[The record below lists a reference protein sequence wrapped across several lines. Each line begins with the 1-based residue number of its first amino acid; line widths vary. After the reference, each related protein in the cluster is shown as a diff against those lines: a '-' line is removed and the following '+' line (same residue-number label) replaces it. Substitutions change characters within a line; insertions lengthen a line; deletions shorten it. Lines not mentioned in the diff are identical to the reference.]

1 MAEGR
6 SLRAPGPL
14 DVNSR
19 NLSLTWKRWKEEIQL
34 YIDLA
39 VEDDAAN
46 RRKTLLYLMGENARK
61 VYGTLT
67 FVNGENAPIEEK
79 DRTAEQIVAA
89 FESYCNP
96 KKNETVERYKFFTRG
111 QSSGET
117 FDEYVTDLR
126 TLASECGFGDIRESL
141 IRDRILCGILDGKVR
156 ERLLRESNL
165 SLAKCEA
172 ICRAAEVSKQSIQT
186 MEQTA
191 VHMVRKNPRSWKG
204 DPKRKGTTP
213 RTRTYQATQG
223 SRACDKCGRSH
234 MSSETCPANGQSCRK
249 CGKRNHF
256 AAVCRSKKPTV
267 QDVRAVSENL
277 EEFHIETVSKTQPV
291 GDQAFVDLHVEEMS
305 RSLRCKLDTGAQV
318 NVLPEKVWQQLKH
331 KRVMPATTRLYGY
344 GNVPL
349 EVRGKCRLTCSYKG
363 KSGVLEFYIVRADA
377 APVLSLKACLSL
389 QLIKLVLTV
398 QETQT
403 AQSILEEY
411 KDVFEGIGQLPGEH
425 TIQLDHSVP
434 PKVHPPRR
442 IPVSLRDPLKAELDR
457 MERLGVIRK
466 VDEPTDWVNSLVV
479 VEKPRTDK
487 LRVCLDPR
495 DLNKAIKREH
505 YQLPTLEDITTRLA
519 GSKYFSV
526 VDARS
531 GYWQVKLDEES
542 SKLTTFNTVYGRYC
556 FTRLPFGIHSA
567 QEVFQKQMDK
577 IFQELKGVEVI
588 VDDIL
593 VHGRTE
599 EEHNSRFRAMLQR
612 ARDKCVKLNPEKVVV
627 AAPEVGYFG
636 HILTKDGLKPDP
648 KKVRAIT
655 SMKAPT
661 NKAEVMTMLGMV
673 NYLAKFTPNLSE
685 VTAPLRELLREDIE
699 FVWDNKR
706 KQAFADMKKVVAEA
720 STLSYYDPHKEAT
733 LQVDASKYGLGAV
746 LMQEGRPV
754 AYASKSLN
762 TTEVNYAQIEKEL
775 YAIVFGCER
784 FHQYVYG
791 RSVTVESDHKPLE
804 AITRKPLSSAPAM
817 QRMLLRLQK
826 YDLVVQHRPGKDIPV
841 ADALSRLY
849 LEETDDRSETFE
861 AQVHMVKSNLPVSS
875 RRMEEVRRET
885 REDSQLVTLKGTI
898 KEGWPDTKDKCDP
911 QIAEYWNHRDELT
924 VHDDVIFKGQKILV
938 PRSMRKEMLDILH
951 EGHLGQEKTK
961 ARARDILFWP
971 GLNAQIDERIQ
982 RCAVCQEHRSS
993 NVKEPM
999 TPHPV
1004 PQRPWQKVATDLFH
1018 WDGKDFILIVD
1029 YYSKYIEFHKLERTR
1044 STDVIIKLKKTFATH
1059 GIPEEVISDNG
1070 PQYASEEFARFAQ
1083 TWSFTHTTSSPHY
1096 PQSNGLAER
1105 AVQTMKR
1112 LLQKAR
1118 ADNKDPFLALLEYRN
1133 TPVDNT
1139 LPSPAQL
1146 LMSRRL
1152 RTRLPTTNEQLTPK
1166 SVNHDNVRRQLEQKQ
1181 QRQKTQY
1188 DKSSR
1193 PLPPISTGE
1202 EVRIQQQNKTWTP
1215 ATVIQQTEQPRSWL
1229 VETPDG
1235 VQYRRNRKH
1244 LQKIKESS
1252 VDTSDESALDESPT
1266 PVLNDTA
1273 AQPYITRSGRAVKP
1287 PLTEQT
1293 GKRTVILDYDSGLE
1307 EVSKAASSRR
1317 LRFVH
1322 INFCKC
1328 EPELVSLVRY
1338 GLWGASENPQT
1349 AFAVSLLEWLVIL
1362 GNECHVSVEGFCN
1375 SIRWKNNLSLPEQ
1388 NGEQTILLDGNFGLV
1403 RKASSGT
1410 SIVPPHHGSRLF
1422 LEDEVDCNHFQ
1433 AGSKIRSTNRQEN
1446 LGYPVLL
1453 IQQLV
1458 QQAQL
1463 KNIRLRVV
1471 YDIGCVLEAHLKK
1484 LLFYKRM
1491 DKAGKMQA
1499 LSEENI
1505 CEVVKQAPVPVT
1517 EEDMRRMYVKEQEN
1531 FRQKKNQA
1539 PPGCVGVHRL
1549 HESAQGAWE
1558 CTGCMRVRRVRKS
1571 EQGCVGEPKVEGYFN
1586 MDLPV
1591 GEEGDLPYSLQRK
1604 AIDAVCIKRCAQ
1616 EEIGIV
1622 KEEMREVL
1630 AFLIQQVE
1638 DLQRTFINTT

>member
-1 MAEGR
+1 MAEGH

-19 NLSLTWKRWKEEIQL
+19 NPSLTWKRWKEEIQL

-39 VEDDAAN
+39 VEDDAAK

-172 ICRAAEVSKQSIQT
+172 ICRAAEVSKQSIQA

-223 SRACDKCGRSH
+223 SRACGKCGRSH
-234 MSSETCPANGQSCRK
+234 TSSETCPANGQSCRK

-267 QDVRAVSENL
+267 QEVRTVSENL
-277 EEFHIETVSKTQPV
+277 EEFHIETVSKTHTV

-479 VEKPRTDK
+479 VEKPRTGK

-577 IFQELKGVEVI
+577 IFQELEGVEVI

-699 FVWDNKR
+699 FVWDDKR
-706 KQAFADMKKVVAEA
+706 KQAFADMKTVVAEA

-804 AITRKPLSSAPAM
+804 AITRKPLSSAPARL

-849 LEETDDRSETFE
+849 LEETDGMSETFE
-861 AQVHMVKSNLPVSS
+861 AQVHMVTSNLPVSS

-911 QIAEYWNHRDELT
+911 QITEYWNHRDELT

-971 GLNAQIDERIQ
+971 GLNAQIGERIQ

-993 NVKEPM
+993 HVKEPM
-999 TPHPV
+999 TPHPI

-1059 GIPEEVISDNG
+1059 GIPEEIISDNG

-1166 SVNHDNVRRQLEQKQ
+1166 SVNHENVRRQLEQKQ

-1193 PLPPISTGE
+1193 PLPPISPGE
-1202 EVRIQQQNKTWTP
+1202 EIRLQQQNKKWTP

-1252 VDTSDESALDESPT
+1252 VDTSDESAVDESPT

-1287 PLTEQT
+1287 PTEHIHVC
-1293 GKRTVILDYDSGLE
+1293 TVTNPSGL
-1307 EVSKAASSRR
+1307 KHLKRQ
-1317 LRFVH
+1317 L
-1322 INFCKC
+1322 
-1328 EPELVSLVRY
+1328 
-1338 GLWGASENPQT
+1338 
-1349 AFAVSLLEWLVIL
+1349 
-1362 GNECHVSVEGFCN
+1362 
-1375 SIRWKNNLSLPEQ
+1375 
-1388 NGEQTILLDGNFGLV
+1388 
-1403 RKASSGT
+1403 KAS
-1410 SIVPPHHGSRLF
+1410 
-1422 LEDEVDCNHFQ
+1422 
-1433 AGSKIRSTNRQEN
+1433 
-1446 LGYPVLL
+1446 
-1453 IQQLV
+1453 V
-1458 QQAQL
+1458 Q
-1463 KNIRLRVV
+1463 
-1471 YDIGCVLEAHLKK
+1471 
-1484 LLFYKRM
+1484 
-1491 DKAGKMQA
+1491 
-1499 LSEENI
+1499 
-1505 CEVVKQAPVPVT
+1505 
-1517 EEDMRRMYVKEQEN
+1517 
-1531 FRQKKNQA
+1531 
-1539 PPGCVGVHRL
+1539 VH
-1549 HESAQGAWE
+1549 
-1558 CTGCMRVRRVRKS
+1558 CRVRRVHQSAESPSPACLNYRYGGVEPEGVCPASQTPPGLDSPVAVIYTSGRRALAARKTSSGFQETGGETSDLARMSRYYGHVSLTSRS
-1571 EQGCVGEPKVEGYFN
+1571 ESRQAIGNHEFDDGVPELNRFLRLTNFTVLSAN
-1586 MDLPV
+1586 
-1591 GEEGDLPYSLQRK
+1591 
-1604 AIDAVCIKRCAQ
+1604 IDATREPEFQSLFSRSVTLNVGGER
-1616 EEIGIV
+1616 IGIV
-1622 KEEMREVL
+1622 GYTTEDTPAISKPGDTVSFTSVVTSVQAEVDRL
-1630 AFLIQQVE
+1630 TQQGVNKVIA
-1638 DLQRTFINTT
+1638 LGHAGGHACPWY